1 MVAEAKLSGLE
12 RVSVILMYLGEELAS
27 DVVKHFSEDELQLIG
42 GTMIKKDSVS
52 MQSSKK
58 VVDEFLSSMGSD
70 SVTVQGM
77 TYAQNLINKALGP
90 EKGGAILEQI
100 KRQMGGSGLESL
112 RWMDPGIVANTL
124 KSEHPQIVALILALL
139 DSDTASTILM
149 NIPEERV
156 RGEIMLRVATL
167 KTIPQAAVAD
177 LEDMLNNQMFSDS
190 AGAGSNVEGV
200 KLAAEILNQVDAANE
215 EKIMEAIETSSG
227 ELAEA
232 IQAQMFVFAD
242 LADVDDRGMQ
252 QVIKELSTE
261 ILSVSLKGVDDG
273 LRDKFYKNMSERAA
287 DMLQEDIEAMGPVRV
302 SDIEKN
308 QQEIL
313 KIARRLEGEGKL
325 VRSGRGGD
333 LVE

>member
-1 MVAEAKLSGLE
+1 MADTKLSGLE
-12 RVSVILMYLGEELAS
+12 KISVILMYLGEELAS
-27 DVVKHFSEDELQLIG
+27 EVVKHLSDEELQLIG

-52 MQSSKK
+52 MVSSKR
-58 VVDEFLSSMGSD
+58 VVDEFLGSMGSD
-70 SVTVQGM
+70 NITVQGM
-77 TYAQNLINKALGP
+77 QYAQNLINNALGP
-90 EKGGAILEQI
+90 EKGEAILEQI

-112 RWMDPGIVANTL
+112 RWMDPGVVANTL

-139 DSDTASTILM
+139 DPDTASSILIQ
-149 NIPEERV
+149 IPEERV
-156 RGEIMLRVATL
+156 RGEVMLRVATL
-167 KTIPQAAVAD
+167 KTIPQAAVSD
-177 LEDMLNNQMFSDS
+177 LEEMLNKQMFSDA

-215 EKIMEAIETSSG
+215 EKIMETLESTSG

-232 IQAQMFVFAD
+232 VQAQMFVFAD
-242 LADVDDRGMQ
+242 LNEVDDRGMQ
-252 QVIKELSTE
+252 SIIKELSTE
-261 ILSVSLKGVDDG
+261 ILSVSLKGVDEG

-313 KIARRLEGEGKL
+313 KIARKLEGEGKL
-325 VRSGRGGD
+325 VRAGRGGD
-333 LVE
+333 LVV